1 MPEQSDSSLFDSF
14 IKEGNVDSLEEL
26 FNRHS
31 SWMRA
36 MLAASL
42 DNPDDANDMFQEV
55 WLKIIRKASLYRGGS
70 VRAFFATLLRN
81 QLYDR
86 YREAGRHVFQS
97 IDDKNCGEDDSKD
110 DMDELSTSGNSPG
123 DEFLANVSAGEIRL
137 AVCSLPDD
145 LRGVFLLRVEGD
157 LKFREIAAEL
167 NQPVGT
173 VLSKM
178 RKAIQIM
185 RRKLEGMY
193 GKR

>member
-97 IDDKNCGEDDSKD
+97 IDDKNCGEDDSED
-110 DMDELSTSGNSPG
+110 DMAELSTSGNSPG

-145 LRGVFLLRVEGD
+145 LRDVFLLRVEGD